1 MFMPFQQLC
10 HLFCALSMA
19 KALFAGGVDVEHIF
33 GNKFN
38 KASRDRSSSPVPMVN
53 GESPKLSRKAI
64 SNLGDTEKTGV
75 PLNSAWTLWLDRSVP
90 NLTASEYEA
99 NLRKIYTVST
109 IESFWGVYN
118 HIPPPSRLIPRYSYH
133 LMRNNIRPVWED
145 EVNANGGMWKLR
157 CHKSVTDNVWNE
169 LLLSCIGEQFTGY
182 VNGGDDIIGL
192 SVSIRKND
200 DLVQVWNINSSNIEQ
215 CKVLEKIKEVLPHVI
230 FETSFYK
237 PHQLHRAFEG
247 RKM

>member
-1 MFMPFQQLC
+1 
-10 HLFCALSMA
+10 MA

-182 VNGGDDIIGL
+182 VNKGDDIIGL

-247 RKM
+247 RKISY